1 MKSAEILADL
11 IAFDTVSR
19 NSNMELMRYVANRL
33 QEAGIV
39 AQLIPNRDGSKAN
52 LLATVGPADI
62 GGVMLSG
69 HTDVVPVDGQNWTR
83 PAFRLTRHEGRFY
96 GRGTA
101 DMKGFVAC
109 ALSAGLQAAGRA
121 LKTPLHLAFSYDEEI
136 GCQGVRSMID
146 VLQEATV
153 RPAMCIVGEP
163 TGLGVA
169 SGHKGKVS
177 LKPRCIGREGHSA
190 LTPLALNALHLGA
203 DMIGILVAF
212 FGIFAGPPVQE
223 HGVALR
229 DAVDGPV
236 QLRGK
241 VVDPAF
247 VEP

>member
-121 LKTPLHLAFSYDEEI
+121 LKTPLHLAF
-136 GCQGVRSMID
+136 
-146 VLQEATV
+146 L
-153 RPAMCIVGEP
+153 
-163 TGLGVA
+163 
-169 SGHKGKVS
+169 
-177 LKPRCIGREGHSA
+177 
-190 LTPLALNALHLGA
+190 LT
-203 DMIGILVAF
+203 DY
-212 FGIFAGPPVQE
+212 
-223 HGVALR
+223 
-229 DAVDGPV
+229 V
-236 QLRGK
+236 QLQSF
-241 VVDPAF
+241 PALMTICFSWLMAPMNSASNHPNRASF
-247 VEP
+247 VAIKIEFKPDDQ